1 VLSPLAQELLRD
13 LKGPRSPG
21 APKPAAPATPPPP
34 PPPPTPPAP
43 PKREPI
49 VEEERPP
56 VRAPKAPPPRAL
68 EPEPEEPDTPDGLA
82 AAAEALMSA
91 RPRPAP
97 EARPAPKPPAAA
109 NPEPAPTPA
118 AVPKP
123 EPAARQPV
131 EAPRPAPEQ
140 RPAAAP
146 PRAEKSR
153 GGRSDDAAA
162 ILDAFQA
169 QTPQQRLNPF
179 ASTRHATAIPEPEV
193 PELTEGTASAGSHI
207 TSHRPLGVVAM
218 EGLPGEMP
226 RLALRVGRK
235 FAWWLSLGLVS
246 HMASGVLAGAAAGG
260 AAFVISQTLYPAF
273 KEIIGFSA
281 FVGVMVLWVPSALSL
296 ATRYAWRAALKEEG
310 AANAVAMALAS
321 AMVPGG
327 NDDETGL
334 DASGLGLYRL
344 RERVRKVLDE
354 ALSGSIRAAW
364 LRRVITFATSAGVD
378 KATRKRLGPVEDIG
392 KLDRA
397 ALRQAITHAI
407 ESALVGRG

>member
-1 VLSPLAQELLRD
+1 ME
-13 LKGPRSPG
+13 K
-21 APKPAAPATPPPP
+21 
-34 PPPPTPPAP
+34 
-43 PKREPI
+43 
-49 VEEERPP
+49 
-56 VRAPKAPPPRAL
+56 PRA
-68 EPEPEEPDTPDGLA
+68 
-82 AAAEALMSA
+82 
-91 RPRPAP
+91 
-97 EARPAPKPPAAA
+97 
-109 NPEPAPTPA
+109 
-118 AVPKP
+118 
-123 EPAARQPV
+123 
-131 EAPRPAPEQ
+131 
-140 RPAAAP
+140 
-146 PRAEKSR
+146 
-153 GGRSDDAAA
+153 GRSDDAAA

-179 ASTRHATAIPEPEV
+179 AGSARATAAIPEPEV
-193 PELTEGTASAGSHI
+193 PELAEGVASAGVQA
-207 TSHRPLGVVAM
+207 TPHRALGVVAM
-218 EGLPGEMP
+218 EGLPGETP

-260 AAFVISQTLYPAF
+260 AAFVITKSLSPAF
-273 KEIIGFSA
+273 MQIAGFSA
-281 FVGVMVLWVPSALSL
+281 FMGVMVLWVPSALSL

-344 RERVRKVLDE
+344 RERVRKVLDQ
-354 ALSGSIRAAW
+354 ALAGSIRAPW

-378 KATRKRLGPVEDIG
+378 KATRKRLGPVEDMG

-397 ALRQAITHAI
+397 AVRQAITHAI